1 MERSKPFDEWSTD
14 AVCAWFDEMG
24 LGFYEDE
31 LRKWLKNGAA
41 TLANASTL
49 DIEKEINLKSPLHRK
64 KIALALIDVTGR
76 DTDELFVNA
85 GKLDIVWVS
94 EYYIKYRNILG
105 VSINNKMSDHQYKI
119 VGNAVAG

>member
-1 MERSKPFDEWSTD
+1 MERSRPFDEWSTD

-24 LGFYEDE
+24 LGFYEDD

-41 TLANASTL
+41 NLANASTL

-64 KIALALIDVTGR
+64 KIALAVLDVTGR
-76 DTDELFVNA
+76 DSDEIFVNA

-94 EYYIKYRNILG
+94 VIII
-105 VSINNKMSDHQYKI
+105 INCEFDVRI
-119 VGNAVAG
+119 FL